1 MLEPTDVFSRLPESG
16 GTVMLIGAADTGK
29 STQALRL
36 AEAALRAG
44 RSVGYVDADVG
55 TDTVA
60 PPATTGL
67 RILRRPEDIA
77 TLHQPDEIR
86 FVGSTHPKH
95 LVLQMVVGAADLV
108 AQARRETDLVLIDTT
123 GVVSG
128 VVGETLKYHKME
140 LCRPDLVIGLQRGGE
155 LEPLVGMLQRFFSVE
170 ALLTEPSP
178 DILVPSPTDRSDML
192 RKALADALSE
202 PMERWRVRPTVFA
215 PTLPAELDLTR
226 LIDVLV
232 GVHDGAGRCLGLG
245 LLEYDGENLRVATS
259 VGDGMRGL
267 RLGSLRVDRA
277 GFATTPVNL
286 RELMFGL

>member
-1 MLEPTDVFSRLPESG
+1 MLEPTEVFARLPDSPG
-16 GTVMLIGAADTGK
+16 VVMLIGASDTGK
-29 STQALRL
+29 STQAVRL
-36 AEAALRAG
+36 AEAALREG
-44 RSVGYVDADVG
+44 RRVAYVDADVG

-67 RILRRPEDIA
+67 RILRHVDDLA
-77 TLHQPDEIR
+77 TLAQPDEIR

-108 AQARRETDLVLIDTT
+108 QRARREADLVLIDTT

-140 LCRPDLVIGLQRGGE
+140 LCRPDLLIGLQRGGE
-155 LEPLVGMLQRFFSVE
+155 LEPRVGMLQRFFSVE

-178 DILVPSPTDRSDML
+178 DIAVPSPTDRTDTL
-192 RKALADALSE
+192 RQALADALAD

-215 PTLPAELDLTR
+215 PTLPSELDLTR
-226 LIDVLV
+226 LVDVLV
-232 GVHDGAGRCLGLG
+232 GVHDGTGRCLGLG

-259 VGDGMRGL
+259 MGEGMRGL
-267 RLGSLRVDRA
+267 RLGSLRVDRTT
-277 GFATTPVNL
+277 FATTPVNL
-286 RELMFGL
+286 REVMFGL